1 MNTHVLS
8 ATLKDNAKGRLIG
21 HYGLLIGSQLTIG
34 CITLVA
40 SFILSNMIVT
50 PIAQNAGSLFL
61 SMAFTYA
68 VSLLVGTFT
77 GVLQVGLSLIYLKF
91 ACGNTNAHFSDIFY
105 GYQNGLQTA
114 LGISFIA
121 AVVGILPSLF
131 SDIFYNIYVLT
142 GVEMYWII
150 SSFGELVIQIFCVFI
165 SLFLFPC
172 YYLMLDFPGKS
183 TKEILRLCLEVMKG
197 HKGKLFYITLSF
209 LPLEL
214 LGIVSI
220 IGGLWIAPYV
230 NMTNALFFFEI
241 MKKEDVVK

>member
-8 ATLKDNAKGRLIG
+8 ATLKDNAKEKLIG
-21 HYGLLIGSQLTIG
+21 HYGLLIGSQLTIS
-34 CITLVA
+34 CIILVTTL
-40 SFILSNMIVT
+40 ILSSTIVV
-50 PIAQNAGSLFL
+50 PITQNADNLFL
-61 SMAFTYA
+61 STAFTYA

-77 GVLQVGLSLIYLKF
+77 GVLQVGLSLLYLKF
-91 ACGNTNAHFSDIFY
+91 ACGNTNARFSDIFY

-114 LGISFIA
+114 LGISLIT

-150 SSFGELVIQIFCVFI
+150 STFGELAVQILCVFI

-183 TKEILRLCLEVMKG
+183 TGEILRLSLQVMKG

-214 LGIVSI
+214 LSILSI
-220 IGGLWIAPYV
+220 IGGLWVAPYV
-230 NMTNALFFFEI
+230 NMTNALLFFEI
-241 MKKEDVVK
+241 MKKEDVV